1 MSESPQAADAYI
13 AAFPPEVAER
23 LRAVRT
29 AIRAEVPDAE
39 ERMRYGIAAFMLGG
53 RYALHFAGWKKH
65 IGLYPVPALPEPLES
80 EIAPHRRAKDSLAF
94 LHKDPLPV
102 ELISRIARA
111 IVTAR
116 REAASGDAPTP

>member
-13 AAFPPEVAER
+13 AAFPPEVAQR

-80 EIAPHRRAKDSLAF
+80 AIAPRRQAKDSLAC
-94 LHKDPLPV
+94 LHKEPLPV